1 MPEIVR
7 LNQCRICIYP
17 GDHVPP
23 HFHVR
28 GPGWTASI
36 QIGSF
41 QVLKGSG
48 PKSAL
53 EEAIR
58 WARMPANLHR
68 LCDEWRR
75 LNERD

>member
-1 MPEIVR
+1 MPMIVR
-7 LNQCRICIYP
+7 LSQCKICMYP
-17 GDHVPP
+17 GDHMPP

-28 GPGWTASI
+28 GPGWTAAI
-36 QIGSF
+36 QIGSLR
-41 QVLKGSG
+41 VMKGWG

-58 WARMPANLHR
+58 WAGSPDNQYR
-68 LCDEWRR
+68 LAHEWRQ